1 MQVEGVFGFPDDGED
16 GDGVFAVVVAVFEVF
31 LFVGGIQHRGGA
43 RCFNDEFAGV
53 GAAEGDDGA
62 LQVED
67 GEFERAGL
75 PPQWLD
81 VGDQRRLVHVAHR
94 LAQDAGLFEG
104 LPGADG
110 DSGAGQLQGVVE
122 GVVDAGVEDFAEVV
136 GEVLPAECGDDGG
149 RDDGGGEDAP
159 AVVKAEAALFFV
171 TVVARA
177 ADDLPQGDEDEDDET
192 GDGDVD
198 EGKLAALQRL
208 AAHRRLT
215 EAVDA
220 VQRQQ
225 DEDGA
230 DEDDAGAACFAL
242 AADLVG
248 CQGNGGGGVGQGQ
261 VSRHLGFQAG

>member
-1 MQVEGVFGFPDDGED
+1 M
-16 GDGVFAVVVAVFEVF
+16 
-31 LFVGGIQHRGGA
+31 
-43 RCFNDEFAGV
+43 
-53 GAAEGDDGA
+53 
-62 LQVED
+62 
-67 GEFERAGL
+67 
-75 PPQWLD
+75 
-81 VGDQRRLVHVAHR
+81 
-94 LAQDAGLFEG
+94 FEG

-110 DSGAGQLQGVVE
+110 DGGAGQLQGVVE

-149 RDDGGGEDAP
+149 GDDGGGEDAP
-159 AVVKAEAALFFV
+159 AIIKAEAALFFV
-171 TVVARA
+171 PVVACA

-198 EGKLAALQRL
+198 KGELAFLQRL
-208 AAHRRLT
+208 TTHRRLT

-220 VQRQQ
+220 VQREQ
-225 DEDGA
+225 DEDSA

-261 VSRHLGFQAG
+261 VSRHLGFQAGLSVAKRWKADDETVARSVMLLQTLFGRTFVRPVWVGISNSQAPSTTACRRQSTR